1 MSEQVN
7 AASTR
12 DPAAE
17 RQHALLSR
25 LKLRQLALL
34 RSIDRL
40 RSLGRVAAELQLSQP
55 AITKAL
61 REVEDIFGSQLFVR
75 SNRGLVPTAAGDAV
89 LAYTHRWLAELEST
103 ARVLT
108 SLETGKGGRMRLGL
122 TQQAPQRLIQAAL
135 DHLLHLSPPMA
146 VMTREGTT
154 DELVSALL
162 ARELDCAIG
171 RSYDGDAP
179 DLVQLAVYRQEPC
192 LVTGARQA
200 RRLGRATMDWNK
212 LAQLDWILPPP
223 NTPMRRTY
231 NAIFVGAGVQPPVP
245 MLETTSIRSI
255 EAVLRS
261 EPNAIAIMPR
271 DVVAELE
278 AAGQWAALPHRLK
291 WDLPPVS
298 FFTTQALEGQPTV
311 AGMRDAVVEAGLR
324 LQKQRTASY
333 SAPTTAARSAPSPS
347 ST

>member
-1 MSEQVN
+1 MPEHVN
-7 AASTR
+7 VSKAR

-25 LKLRQLALL
+25 LKLRQLSLL
-34 RSIDRL
+34 RTIDRL
-40 RSLGRVAAELQLSQP
+40 RSLSRVAAELQLSQP

-61 REVEDIFGSQLFVR
+61 REVEDIFGSQLFGR
-75 SNRGLVPTAAGDAV
+75 SSRGLVPTAAGEAV
-89 LAYTHRWLAELEST
+89 LAYTRRWLAELEST
-103 ARVLT
+103 AQVLT
-108 SLETGKGGRMRLGL
+108 SLEAGKAGRIRLGL
-122 TQQAPQRLIQAAL
+122 TQQAPQRLILAAL
-135 DHLLHLSPPMA
+135 DHLLHRSPPMA

-154 DELVSALL
+154 DELVAALL

-192 LVTGARQA
+192 LVTGARQV
-200 RRLGRATMDWNK
+200 RRLGRAAIDWKK

-231 NAIFVGAGVQPPVP
+231 NAIFVGAGVQPPEP

-261 EPNAIAIMPR
+261 EPNAIAILPR
-271 DVVAELE
+271 DVASELQS
-278 AAGQWAALPHRLK
+278 AGQWAVLPQRLK

-298 FFTTQALEGQPTV
+298 FFTTRALEGQPTL
-311 AGMRDAVVEAGLR
+311 AGLRDAVAEAGR
-324 LQKQRTASY
+324 SLQNQRTASY
-333 SAPTTAARSAPSPS
+333 IDPTAAARSAL
-347 ST
+347 

>member
-1 MSEQVN
+1 MPDRLD
-7 AASTR
+7 AATAR

-34 RSIDRL
+34 RTIDRL
-40 RSLGRVAAELQLSQP
+40 RSLSRVAAEMHLSQP

-61 REVEDIFGSQLFVR
+61 HEVEDIFGSPLFAR
-75 SNRGLVPTAAGDAV
+75 SSRGLAPTAAGEAV
-89 LAYTHRWLAELEST
+89 LAYTRRWLTELEST

-108 SLETGKGGRMRLGL
+108 SLEAGKGGRMRLGL

-135 DHLLHLSPPMA
+135 DHLLRRSPPMA

-154 DELVSALL
+154 DELVAALL

-179 DLVQLAVYRQEPC
+179 EVVQLAIYRQEPC
-192 LVTGARQA
+192 LVTGVRQV
-200 RRLGRATMDWNK
+200 RRLGRAALDWKK

-261 EPNAIAIMPR
+261 EPNAVVILPR
-271 DVVAELE
+271 DMAAELQ
-278 AAGQWAALPHRLK
+278 AAGQCAVLPHRLK

-298 FFTTQALEGQPTV
+298 FFTTRALEGQPTLV
-311 AGMRDAVVEAGLR
+311 GLRDAVAAAGR
-324 LQKQRTASY
+324 LLQSQRTASD
-333 SAPTTAARSAPSPS
+333 SAHSAAAQSAS
-347 ST
+347 